1 MRRCHELGQ
10 VGVGGV
16 SHLKRSLSTSQ
27 KEDKNAKLTIS
38 RYPSQTLPAINATC
52 NTWFSLTIAGKNT
65 KMSRII
71 SPLQGC
77 GASAKSVILIHQER
91 PSLGRHTTKAEV
103 CAGVG

>member
-1 MRRCHELGQ
+1 MQ
-10 VGVGGV
+10 N
-16 SHLKRSLSTSQ
+16 SRSVAIHRKHFRLSMQ
-27 KEDKNAKLTIS
+27 
-38 RYPSQTLPAINATC
+38 RVTLVQSNDC
-52 NTWFSLTIAGKNT
+52 RKNT